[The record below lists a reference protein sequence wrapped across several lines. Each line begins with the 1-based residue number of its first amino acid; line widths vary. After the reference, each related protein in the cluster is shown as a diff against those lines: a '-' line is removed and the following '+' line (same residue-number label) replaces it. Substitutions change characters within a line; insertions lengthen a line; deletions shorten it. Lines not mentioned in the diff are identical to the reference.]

1 MSKKA
6 LVPLNALAISSDPT
20 FPTLQSGDI
29 YFNTSLNNLKIYTG
43 SSWVTPVLTSSAN
56 TFTIKQAITANTSDP
71 LLTLTQNGS
80 GNILEMKNSSGE
92 AVAYVDQL
100 GNIEARNMEVLLLD
114 DISNQ
119 FDGMTTRFDAT
130 YQGQGVTITNPFR
143 LLLTVNG
150 IIQMVNTPEY
160 VWGSPMMRQG
170 FFLDSEG
177 FIQFSEII
185 PPGSVFEGRIFPGS
199 TRSTQTRTY
208 PFKAIDMMMGD

>member
-20 FPTLQSGDI
+20 FPTLRSGDI
-29 YFNTSLNNLKIYTG
+29 YFNTALNNLKIYTG

-56 TFTIKQAITANTSDP
+56 TFTIKQEITASTSDP
-71 LLTLTQNGS
+71 LLTLTQSGS
-80 GNILEMKNSSGE
+80 GRLLEMKNSSGE
-92 AVAYVDQL
+92 TVAYFDNN
-100 GNIEARNMEVLLLD
+100 GNLEARNMEILLLD

-119 FDGMTTRFDAT
+119 FDGATTRFDTT
-130 YQGQGVTITNPFR
+130 YQGIPITVTNPFR

-160 VWGSPMMRQG
+160 VWWSPMMRQG

-185 PPGSVFEGRIFPGS
+185 PPGSVFEARLFPGS
-199 TRSTQTRTY
+199 TISTQTRTY